1 MTAISPIRIHK
12 PDSCHGW
19 GIEFNYERP
28 FWDANATNFVVA
40 VRQAM
45 QDKKGSTIWFHQ
57 SGSDSEI
64 HGCYHG
70 YQYFEVWDACAEK
83 EAKRMATM
91 IAEKIQT
98 VVSTT

>member
-12 PDSCHGW
+12 PDSCHGL
-19 GIEFNYERP
+19 GIDFNYERP
-28 FWDANATNFVVA
+28 FWDADATNFVVA

-45 QDKKGSTIWFHQ
+45 QDKKGSAIWFHQ
-57 SGSDSEI
+57 SGSDSENK
-64 HGCYHG
+64 GRYYG

-83 EAKRMATM
+83 EAKRMAAM

-98 VVSTT
+98 VVSST

>member
-19 GIEFNYERP
+19 GIDFNYERP
-28 FWDANATNFVVA
+28 FWDADATSFVVA

-45 QDKKGSTIWFHQ
+45 QDKKGSAIWFHQ

-64 HGCYHG
+64 HGRYYG

-83 EAKRMATM
+83 EARVW
-91 IAEKIQT
+91 QL
-98 VVSTT
+98 

>member
-19 GIEFNYERP
+19 GIDFNYERP
-28 FWDANATNFVVA
+28 FWDADATSFVVA

-45 QDKKGSTIWFHQ
+45 QDKKGSAIWFHQ

-64 HGCYHG
+64 HGRYYVTSILRSGTHVRKKR
-70 YQYFEVWDACAEK
+70 QSVW
-83 EAKRMATM
+83 
-91 IAEKIQT
+91 QL
-98 VVSTT
+98 

>member
-19 GIEFNYERP
+19 GIDFNYERP
-28 FWDANATNFVVA
+28 FWDADATNFVVA

-45 QDKKGSTIWFHQ
+45 QDKKGSAIWFHQ

-64 HGCYHG
+64 HGHYYG

-83 EAKRMATM
+83 EAKHMATM

-98 VVSTT
+98 VVSST

>member
-45 QDKKGSTIWFHQ
+45 QDKKVQLSGSTKAGVIPKFMVAIMVTSILRSGTHVRKKRQ
-57 SGSDSEI
+57 S
-64 HGCYHG
+64 
-70 YQYFEVWDACAEK
+70 VW
-83 EAKRMATM
+83 
-91 IAEKIQT
+91 QL
-98 VVSTT
+98 